1 MWSFKSKFTV
11 LRLKKGFIFVDS
23 PLTLSYYIL
32 GPSTK
37 KVSKVNDR
45 KNIYLYT
52 SKYDWKLIFLYGWTY
67 KIVPIKIFREA
78 KY

>member
-11 LRLKKGFIFVDS
+11 LRLKKDFIFVDS

-32 GPSTK
+32 GPSAK

-45 KNIYLYT
+45 KKYIFIYFKIWL
-52 SKYDWKLIFLYGWTY
+52 KIDLLIRVNL
-67 KIVPIKIFREA
+67 
-78 KY
+78 